1 MSSPLPVSTIDLAR
15 DKIVLASSNA
25 HKIQEFKSLLPE
37 AEQLIGQ
44 DALKVPSPEETGQ
57 TFIENA
63 LLKARHASLLTG
75 LPALA
80 DDSGLVV
87 PALNGAPGIFSA
99 RYAGPTASDTENC
112 NRLLSALSG
121 VTDRR
126 ACFHASLVFLLH
138 ADDPDPIIAQGH
150 WFGEILTQ
158 SQGTNG
164 FGYDPLFL
172 VPELKKTAAELPES
186 EKSAIS
192 HRGQALRRLIDS
204 LAARYP
210 Q

>member
-1 MSSPLPVSTIDLAR
+1 M
-15 DKIVLASSNA
+15 
-25 HKIQEFKSLLPE
+25 
-37 AEQLIGQ
+37 
-44 DALKVPSPEETGQ
+44 PSPEETGQ

-99 RYAGPTASDTENC
+99 RYAGPTASDIENC

-164 FGYDPLFL
+164 FGYDPIFL

-192 HRGQALRRLIDS
+192 HRGQALRQLTDS